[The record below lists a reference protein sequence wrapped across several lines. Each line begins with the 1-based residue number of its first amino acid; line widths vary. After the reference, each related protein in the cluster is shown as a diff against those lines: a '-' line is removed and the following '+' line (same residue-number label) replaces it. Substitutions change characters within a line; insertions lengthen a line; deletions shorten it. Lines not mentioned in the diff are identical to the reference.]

1 MWNIGVSVLP
11 IMAVLFILIEIFLT
25 NELAGLGK
33 RVRLVEEQ
41 TDEVMQNNAILE
53 QRIASAS
60 SLLVIEQ
67 KANEH
72 GFMNAGAQ
80 YLSISPLEL
89 PLASRQ
95 IR

>member
-1 MWNIGVSVLP
+1 MKVLP
-11 IMAVLFILIEIFLT
+11 FTAVLFILIEIILT

-33 RVRLVEEQ
+33 RVRFIDEQ
-41 TDEVMQNNAILE
+41 TGIVMQENTILE
-53 QRIASAS
+53 QHIASAS

-67 KANEH
+67 KAQEH
-72 GFMNAGAQ
+72 GFLMTGAR
-80 YLSISPLEL
+80 YLSISPLEF